1 MAGTRKLVIE
11 IVGNAKDASKA
22 FGDVRSDS
30 DKTKAHLDKF
40 GTAALGAGVAI
51 AGGLGFAVGQFI
63 EADAESKKLDNS
75 IANSTETFTANG
87 DALRDIA
94 TATQNKTGA
103 DGDAIV
109 GMQALLV
116 QYGLNEEQ
124 VSQLTPLVNDLSMKM
139 GISLEAAGKAVAK
152 SINGSNGALK
162 KMGITLDETKKT
174 GDPLVDTMAAL
185 QGSVAGFGEEIGG
198 TAAGKV
204 AIMKQQLGDLVEA
217 VGGGAVDLFTPLVDG
232 MSNLLAK
239 TGGGSTAVGDFVGKL
254 GGVAGV
260 SLLAI
265 GGIVK
270 VKGAVDS
277 AKDSLTN
284 ASGGLNNF
292 GKAAK
297 GVGLAMGAIS
307 AGFAIYE
314 IGKAFNDATADAKGF
329 QTAINNLR
337 GGTSIDDTG
346 AALELMA
353 ASAEKVGDKWY
364 DAMVLQVMPSAA
376 DTSLAVGDF
385 AIQTDTLGRV
395 LDKLAASG
403 SSEDLAKMV
412 AYIGDNTTAT
422 GEDLATLNRILK
434 PYKDLSDSAAKS
446 TKAQAAASDEAAGA
460 IEGETSALKAHTD
473 ELRAMADP
481 FFAVMNA
488 EQASTKAKNDAA
500 AAQAKVTQLQRA
512 GKTGTDEYRT
522 ALRELQGAN
531 IGNVQSAMSL
541 DGALLTLADGVRNG
555 TVSASSFSGQLDK
568 MYLSGQITEDTM
580 NQLKG
585 SLGRTASS
593 AELAAQKA
601 LGVTAAVKSVPGSA
615 KTVFTAET
623 RVFQSR
629 IDQIRNTLRSIGV
642 LSPAGRA
649 ALQTELDVRT
659 AFYPQAASGG
669 PIQKSGPYLVGER
682 GPEIVIPGSGYVI
695 PNRKLVQAGAPSG
708 GGGAVTI
715 NVTAGV
721 GDPAAI
727 GRTVVEAIR
736 SYERTSGT
744 SWRN

>member
-1 MAGTRKLVIE
+1 VAGTRKLVIE

-30 DKTKAHLDKF
+30 DKTKAHMDKF

-51 AGGLGFAVGQFI
+51 AGGLGVAVGQFI
-63 EADAESKKLDNS
+63 EADAESRKLDNS

-124 VSQLTPLVNDLSMKM
+124 VGKLTPLVNDLSMKM

-162 KMGITLDETKKT
+162 KMGIVLDETKQT

-232 MSNLLAK
+232 MSGLLAK

-260 SLLAI
+260 SLLAV
-265 GGIVK
+265 GGLVK

-277 AKDSLTN
+277 AKASLTN

-297 GVGLAMGAIS
+297 GIGLAVGGIS
-307 AGFAIYE
+307 AAFAVYE
-314 IGKAFNDATADAKGF
+314 IGKAINDATKDAVGFKTALDDLVTSVTLDQQIRAVNDAVNTSKGTFDSLGRTILNDESSARHLWVTIGDVNTNVGSLEQALADAAKSGDMEALDALLKAIDA
-329 QTAINNLR
+329 TAQGDSESIAGLNSYMDKYRNL
-337 GGTSIDDTG
+337 
-346 AALELMA
+346 
-353 ASAEKVGDKWY
+353 VG
-364 DAMVLQVMPSAA
+364 
-376 DTSLAVGDF
+376 
-385 AIQTDTLGRV
+385 
-395 LDKLAASG
+395 
-403 SSEDLAKMV
+403 
-412 AYIGDNTTAT
+412 
-422 GEDLATLNRILK
+422 
-434 PYKDLSDSAAKS
+434 SAAKR
-446 TKAQAAASDEAAGA
+446 TKEGAAAHNESADAT
-460 IEGETSALKAHTD
+460 EGETSALKEYSD
-473 ELRAMADP
+473 QLRAMADP

-522 ALRELQGAN
+522 ALTELQGAN
-531 IGNVQSAMSL
+531 IGSAQSAIGLQGS
-541 DGALLTLADGVRNG
+541 LLTLADGVRNG
-555 TVSASSFSGQLDK
+555 TVSAASFSGQLDK
-568 MYLSGQITEDTM
+568 MYQSGQISKATM
-580 NQLKG
+580 EQLKG
-585 SLGRTASS
+585 SLGRTAGS

-615 KTVFTAET
+615 KTTFTAET
-623 RVFQSR
+623 GTYQRR

-649 ALQTELDVRT
+649 ALEAEAGVRT
-659 AFYPQAASGG
+659 LFGEASGG
-669 PIQKSGPYLVGER
+669 PVHKGLPYLVGER
-682 GPEIVIPGSGYVI
+682 GPEIVVPGSGYVI

-708 GGGAVTI
+708 GGGMVTI

-736 SYERTSGT
+736 QYERTSGT